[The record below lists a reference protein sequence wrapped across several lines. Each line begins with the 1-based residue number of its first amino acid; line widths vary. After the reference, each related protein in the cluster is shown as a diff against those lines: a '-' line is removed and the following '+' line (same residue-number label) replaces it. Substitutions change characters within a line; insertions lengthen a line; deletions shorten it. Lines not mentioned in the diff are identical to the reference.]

1 MSQVFLRLVV
11 ASCTARI
18 CFIAYKP
25 EFSFP
30 VKKKKKNTEGVKILI
45 GKSIILFFNDLT
57 VQHQ

>member
-1 MSQVFLRLVV
+1 MSQVFLQLVV

-30 VKKKKKNTEGVKILI
+30 VKKKNTEGVKILI
-45 GKSIILFFNDLT
+45 GKSIILFFNQDFT